1 MRRIYAYSF
10 SLLLLLSACAGRL
23 SAQDTIPVALKIRL
37 GLEVSGPI
45 KYLINSDILNV
56 EGFIAV
62 DLNEKITA
70 SLAGGYL
77 NYKYSQ
83 YNYEYLVD
91 GIFFRAGADF
101 NILKINKTKGNYYGG
116 LGLRYGLS
124 HYTYEVPSFYGENYW
139 GKAESSIAP
148 QSGWGHFVEFAPGV
162 RADLFRNIGIGWTI
176 NIRMLLYN
184 TSPDDIKPIYLPGFG
199 DTGKIFSAG
208 MSYFISWSI
217 PYKRIKVITKK
228 EVVEEPEV
236 IETGK
241 GNS

>member
-1 MRRIYAYSF
+1 MRRISAYFF
-10 SLLLLLSACAGRL
+10 SLLLLLSGSAGSI
-23 SAQDTIPVALKIRL
+23 SAQDTIPVALKLRL
-37 GLEVSGPI
+37 GFEVSGPV

-56 EGFIAV
+56 EGFIAA

-83 YNYEYLVD
+83 YNYDYLVN
-91 GIFFRAGADF
+91 GFFFRAGADF
-101 NILKINKTKGNYYGG
+101 NILKINKTQGNYYGG
-116 LGLRYGLS
+116 IGLRYGLS
-124 HYTYEVPSFYGENYW
+124 HYSYEVPSFYSENYW
-139 GKAESSIAP
+139 GKAESSIP
-148 QSGWGHFVEFAPGV
+148 LLSGWGHFVEFSPGV

-208 MSYFISWSI
+208 MSYFISFSI

-236 IETGK
+236 NEAK
-241 GNS
+241 QGNS

>member
-1 MRRIYAYSF
+1 MRRISAYFF
-10 SLLLLLSACAGRL
+10 SLLLLLSVSAGSI
-23 SAQDTIPVALKIRL
+23 SAQDTIPVALKIRM
-37 GLEVSGPI
+37 GFEVSGPI
-45 KYLINSDILNV
+45 KYLINSDILNA
-56 EGFIAV
+56 EGFIAA

-101 NILKINKTKGNYYGG
+101 NILNISKTRGNYYGG

-124 HYTYEVPSFYGENYW
+124 NYTYEIPSFYSENYW
-139 GKAESSIAP
+139 GKAESSIP
-148 QSGWGHFVEFAPGV
+148 KLSGWGHFIEFSPGV

-184 TSPDDIKPIYLPGFG
+184 TSPDDVKPIYLPGFG

-228 EVVEEPEV
+228 EVVEEPEEN
-236 IETGK
+236 ETRK
-241 GNS
+241 VNK

>member
-1 MRRIYAYSF
+1 MRRIYAYSI
-10 SLLLLLSACAGRL
+10 SLLLLLSVSVSSL
-23 SAQDTIPVALKIRL
+23 SGQDTIPVSLKVRL
-37 GLEVSGPI
+37 GLEISGPI
-45 KYLINSDILNV
+45 KYLINPDILNT
-56 EGFIAV
+56 EGFLAV

-77 NYKYSQ
+77 KYHYSQ
-83 YNYEYLVD
+83 YNYEYNVD
-91 GIFFRAGADF
+91 GIFFRGGADF
-101 NILKINKTKGNYYGG
+101 NILKINKTRGKYYGG

-124 HYTYEVPSFYGENYW
+124 HYTYEVPYFYSENYW
-139 GKAESSIAP
+139 GKAESSIP
-148 QSGWGHFVEFAPGV
+148 SLSGWGHFLEFAPGV

-217 PYKRIKVITKK
+217 PYRKKTVITKK
-228 EVVEEPEV
+228 EVVEEPAEE
-236 IETGK
+236 ETK
-241 GNS
+241 QNNP